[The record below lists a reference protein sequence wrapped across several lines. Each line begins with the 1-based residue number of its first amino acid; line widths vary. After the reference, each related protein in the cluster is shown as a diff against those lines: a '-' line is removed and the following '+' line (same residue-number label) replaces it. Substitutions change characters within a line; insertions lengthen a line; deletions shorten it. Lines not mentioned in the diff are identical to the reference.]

1 VPVPVEPP
9 VGVAEG
15 LVEDPGVMVVLGAVG
30 AIVEPGVPRLLPGV
44 ERLLPGVER
53 LVLGETTPVDG
64 FVAPPVERLEGRV
77 PDGVGTEVPYEGESV
92 P

>member
-53 LVLGETTPVDG
+53 L
-64 FVAPPVERLEGRV
+64 EGRV